1 MANSKRALIL
11 NALRDTVLPAITTG
25 GGYNYT
31 LSTIS
36 RGLGQIDSIPDS
48 SYPAVFLGRS
58 TETRENLTRN
68 QYQGRVSV
76 VIVGYVKADT
86 AGAGAQLALDNLIED
101 LTKALEQDRTQG
113 GLAKWTE
120 VKTIDTDDGDL
131 DNLAACAI
139 TVEIVY
145 VSEGINP

>member
-1 MANSKRALIL
+1 MANSKRAVLI
-11 NALRDTVLPAITTG
+11 NAIRDTVLPAITTG
-25 GGYNYT
+25 AGYNNT
-31 LSTIS
+31 LTTIT
-36 RGLGQIDSIPDS
+36 RGLQQIDSIPDS

-58 TETRENLTRN
+58 TEVRENLTRN
-68 QYQGRVSV
+68 QFQGRITL
-76 VIVGYVKADT
+76 VIVGYVKAAT
-86 AGAGAQLALDNLIED
+86 AGTGAQLALDNLIED

-139 TVEIVY
+139 TVEFVY